1 MTLEQWQTRY
11 NQFSQR
17 EKVLV
22 VLTLVVIVYMLL
34 QLLVLDPV
42 DARTKVLQQQQS
54 ELRQDIQ
61 NLESQQALLL
71 AGLHKD
77 PDQALKQR
85 LQGLKQQ
92 LLSLDSELTT
102 LSVGLVPAK
111 QLPVLLQDVLRQT
124 SQLQLLGMQTLPV
137 TNLKLEAQV
146 VDGQSSDEEGTL
158 ASTGVFKHAV
168 QLQVRGSYF
177 QVLEYLEALEGLKW
191 RFYWHSLD
199 YEVDDYP
206 KALVTLNVYT
216 LSTEEGV
223 FSG

>member
-1 MTLEQWQTRY
+1 MALEQWQARY
-11 NQFSQR
+11 NQFSPR

-22 VLTLVVIVYMLL
+22 VLTLVVVVYMLL

-42 DARTKVLQQQQS
+42 DTRTNTLQSQQAQ
-54 ELRQDIQ
+54 LRQDIQ
-61 NLESQQALLL
+61 NLENQQALLL
-71 AGLHKD
+71 ASMHKD

-124 SQLQLLGMQTLPV
+124 GQLQLLGMQTLPV
-137 TNLKLEAQV
+137 TNLKLEGQV
-146 VDGQSSDEEGTL
+146 VEDQNSEAEGML
-158 ASTGVFKHAV
+158 ASAGVFKHAV
-168 QLQVRGSYF
+168 QLQLRGSYF
-177 QVLEYLEALEGLKW
+177 QVLAYLEALEGLKW
-191 RFYWHSLD
+191 RFYWHSLN

-216 LSTEEGV
+216 LSTEEGL

>member
-1 MTLEQWQTRY
+1 MALEQWQARY
-11 NQFSQR
+11 NQFSPR

-22 VLTLVVIVYMLL
+22 VLTLVVVVYMLL

-42 DARTKVLQQQQS
+42 DTRTNTLQSQQAQ
-54 ELRQDIQ
+54 LRQDIQ
-61 NLESQQALLL
+61 NLENQQALLL
-71 AGLHKD
+71 ASMHKD
-77 PDQALKQR
+77 PDEALKQR

-124 SQLQLLGMQTLPV
+124 GQLQLLGMQTLPV
-137 TNLKLEAQV
+137 TNLKLEGQV
-146 VDGQSSDEEGTL
+146 VEDQNSEAEGTL
-158 ASTGVFKHAV
+158 ASAGVFKHAV
-168 QLQVRGSYF
+168 QLQLRGSYF
-177 QVLEYLEALEGLKW
+177 QVLTYLEALEGLKW
-191 RFYWHSLD
+191 RFYWHSLN

-216 LSTEEGV
+216 LSTEEGL